1 MKIKTAVFAILIVA
15 LSGCNSAMVINGKVM
30 GFHSGKFIYQDGY
43 LTTQYKADIEPVW
56 QACLKAVADL
66 KGEDIEK
73 ERKIST
79 GVIKAVISDE
89 KVKIR
94 VEYIDRELTSVGVF
108 SGVTGNNMA
117 SKIIQDKIAGYLI
130 NP

>member
-89 KVKIR
+89 KVRIR

>member
-1 MKIKTAVFAILIVA
+1 MKIKTAVFAILVVA

-79 GVIKAVISDE
+79 GVIKTAISDE
-89 KVKIR
+89 KVRIR

-117 SKIIQDKIAGYLI
+117 SKIIQDKIAEFLI
-130 NP
+130 HP

>member
-1 MKIKTAVFAILIVA
+1 MKIKTAVFAILAVV
-15 LSGCNSAMVINGKVM
+15 LSGCTSAMVINGKVM

>member
-43 LTTQYKADIEPVW
+43 LTTQYKTDIEPVW
-56 QACLKAVADL
+56 QAFLKAVADL

>member
-89 KVKIR
+89 KVRIR

-117 SKIIQDKIAGYLI
+117 SKIIQDKIVGYLI

>member
-1 MKIKTAVFAILIVA
+1 MKIKTAVFAILVVA

>member
-1 MKIKTAVFAILIVA
+1 MKIKIAVFAILIVA

>member
-79 GVIKAVISDE
+79 GVIKTAISDE
-89 KVKIR
+89 KVRIR